1 MTDYLQETKWS
12 IPQVLLVLG
21 GGLVGAALA
30 GTFTLIV
37 MGPEITVTAFSISF
51 AGQAA
56 GSLAVMWLMSRIA
69 GTGNPRRDFGLVLHR
84 SQIWVLFVGMGLQI
98 AVTLV
103 TAPLIQF
110 LYPDGA
116 PQQEVADLAE
126 QAGGVLDSVLVFV
139 SVGILAPVVEEM
151 IFRGML
157 LSRLVREQRWEIW
170 QLVLWLAPLP
180 ILVPLVLLD
189 AAGGDAGVG
198 GVPVVAA
205 IVGFAVWT
213 GVSGVSWWVGRRSV
227 TAWAVIVQ
235 AVAFAGIH
243 LLDPNAI
250 AVIPGL
256 FIIGLVLGFA
266 AIRGGDLSLPIFIH
280 AGVNLLAAFLLVFG
294 GPVADWLEEIDQG
307 VVQAVLRLLG

>member
-30 GTFTLIV
+30 AAFTVIV
-37 MGPEITVTAFSISF
+37 MGPEITLATFSISF
-51 AGQAA
+51 AGQIG
-56 GSLAVMWLMSRIA
+56 GSLGVMWLMSRIS

-84 SQIWVLFVGMGLQI
+84 SQIWALIVGMVLQI
-98 AVTLV
+98 VVTLV

-116 PQQEVADLAE
+116 PQQAVADLAG
-126 QAGGVLDSVLVFV
+126 QAAGVLDTVLVFV

-157 LSRLVREQRWEIW
+157 LSRLVREERWEIW

-180 ILVPLVLLD
+180 VLIPLVLLD
-189 AAGGDAGVG
+189 AAGGDAGIG

-205 IVGFAVWT
+205 LIGFTVWT
-213 GVSGVSWWVGRRSV
+213 VVSGVSWWLGRRSV

-256 FIIGLVLGFA
+256 FIIGVVLGFA

-294 GPVADWLEEIDQG
+294 GPVADWLEQIDQG
-307 VVQAVLRLLG
+307 AVEAVLRLLG